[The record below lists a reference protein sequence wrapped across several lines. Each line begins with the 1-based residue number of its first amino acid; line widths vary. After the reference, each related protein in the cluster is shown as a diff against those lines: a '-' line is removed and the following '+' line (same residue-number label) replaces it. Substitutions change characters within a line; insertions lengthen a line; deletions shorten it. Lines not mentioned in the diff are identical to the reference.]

1 VVLRFFNYHFSQH
14 HYLPIRAPGPGI
26 YLAPPYPFQ
35 ASLIPLCMKLPLLSI
50 SLLVVA
56 VAAQAQQ
63 VQFAVKAAAGCSLP
77 TGKYI
82 PTYARPVS
90 ISGGSSGAV
99 LSAPDSYNHTFQAK
113 PGFTAGLMARYP
125 TAGRWSYGAELLL
138 QYQPFAIE
146 QRFSPEK
153 AGHNSYI
160 SPSGGLIQ
168 NPNGSFVIIGMSK
181 NDISEAELPTTYRY
195 SMASLELP
203 LYARYKVAER
213 WHLQAGVA
221 TSLLL
226 DKQVR
231 IETPYPEAQP
241 SGRPKVATTRKTED
255 DPALRLVNWRLVV
268 ETEYQLTSR
277 VACTL
282 SLRPALSG
290 VFSAS
295 NWQKRA
301 TPYQVKQHA
310 VSVAAVYFLQ

>member
-1 VVLRFFNYHFSQH
+1 MKLIL
-14 HYLPIRAPGPGI
+14 LPISV
-26 YLAPPYPFQ
+26 LA
-35 ASLIPLCMKLPLLSI
+35 L
-50 SLLVVA
+50 A
-56 VAAQAQQ
+56 VTAQAQQ
-63 VQFAVKAAAGCSLP
+63 IQFAVKAAAGCSLP
-77 TGKYI
+77 TGKYM
-82 PTYARPVS
+82 PTYARSVS
-90 ISGGSSGAV
+90 VSGSGGGFV
-99 LSAPDSYNHTFQAK
+99 LSQPTSYDHTFQAK
-113 PGFTAGLMARYP
+113 PGFTAGLIARYP
-125 TAGRWSYGAELLL
+125 AAGRWSYGAELLL

-146 QRFSPEK
+146 QRFSPK
-153 AGHNSYI
+153 RAGYERYVSAG
-160 SPSGGLIQ
+160 SGLIQ
-168 NPNGSFVIIGMSK
+168 NPDGTIVIIRTSG
-181 NDISEAELPTTYRY
+181 NAISEADLPTVYRY

-226 DKQVR
+226 DRQVR
-231 IETPYPEAQP
+231 IETSYPEAQP
-241 SGRPKVATTRKTED
+241 NGQPKVATTRKKQE
-255 DPALRLVNWRLVV
+255 DPALRLMNWRLVA

-277 VACTL
+277 LACTL

>member
-1 VVLRFFNYHFSQH
+1 MKLLL
-14 HYLPIRAPGPGI
+14 LPISV
-26 YLAPPYPFQ
+26 LA
-35 ASLIPLCMKLPLLSI
+35 L
-50 SLLVVA
+50 A
-56 VAAQAQQ
+56 VTARAQQ
-63 VQFAVKAAAGCSLP
+63 VQFAVKAAAGYSLP
-77 TGKYI
+77 TGKYM
-82 PTYARPVS
+82 PTYARAVS

-99 LSAPDSYNHTFQAK
+99 LSAPDSYDHTFQAK

-125 TAGRWSYGAELLL
+125 TASRWSYGVELLL

-146 QRFSPEK
+146 QRFSPKK
-153 AGHNSYI
+153 AGYDRYVSAG
-160 SPSGGLIQ
+160 GGLIQ
-168 NPNGSFVIIGMSK
+168 NPDGTIVIIRMSG
-181 NDISEAELPTTYRY
+181 NGISEADLPTTYRY

-231 IETPYPEAQP
+231 IETSYPEAQA
-241 SGRPKVATTRKTED
+241 GGQPKVATTRKKQE
-255 DPALRLVNWRLVV
+255 DPALRLVNWRLVA

>member
-1 VVLRFFNYHFSQH
+1 MKLLL
-14 HYLPIRAPGPGI
+14 LPISV
-26 YLAPPYPFQ
+26 LA
-35 ASLIPLCMKLPLLSI
+35 L
-50 SLLVVA
+50 A
-56 VAAQAQQ
+56 VTAQAQQ
-63 VQFAVKAAAGCSLP
+63 IQFAVKAAAGCSLP
-77 TGKYI
+77 TGKYM
-82 PTYARPVS
+82 PTYARAVS
-90 ISGGSSGAV
+90 VSGSAGGFV
-99 LSAPDSYNHTFQAK
+99 LSQPTSYDHTFQAK
-113 PGFTAGLMARYP
+113 SGFTAGLMARYSA
-125 TAGRWSYGAELLL
+125 AGRWSYGAELLL

-153 AGHNSYI
+153 AGYERYVSTG
-160 SPSGGLIQ
+160 SGMVQ
-168 NPNGSFVIIGMSK
+168 NPNGSFVINGIGFVRDQ
-181 NDISEAELPTTYRY
+181 NGNILLDANGRPRVANAISEADLPTVYRY

-213 WHLQAGVA
+213 WHLQVGVA

-226 DKQVR
+226 DRQVR
-231 IETPYPEAQP
+231 IETSYPEAQP
-241 SGRPKVATTRKTED
+241 NGQPKVATTRKKQD
-255 DPALRLVNWRLVV
+255 DPALRLINWRLVA

-277 VACTL
+277 LACTL